1 MNPSPETPVTSASRS
16 RIVALPFI
24 VGMLALAGCAGVGPG
39 TVSRDRFDYNGE
51 VARSWKEQTLL
62 NIVKTRYADMPVFL
76 DVSQIVSGYTLE
88 SSVSLGATE
97 GRTVPPGSSVTLGAQ
112 GKWTDRPTITY
123 TPLTGAQF
131 NRSMLTPISPAAVL
145 FTMQSGWPIELVFG
159 TVVSGINGI
168 GSVGPTA
175 PRFQRLVGL
184 MGELQ
189 RSRTLGMRLQS
200 EKGAQET
207 VVLFFRSGAFTPEEE
222 AMVTEVR
229 DMLGLAPGQREFR
242 VAFGAVRADDGEI
255 ALLTRSM
262 MQVLVD
268 LGDYVEVPEADLR
281 EGRAMPSRV
290 PAAAGGGSQL
300 RIRFSA
306 ERPADALVAVRLRN
320 GWFWVD
326 DRDIHSKRAFAMV
339 LIFSTLVET
348 GARESLPLVT
358 IPAG

>member
-1 MNPSPETPVTSASRS
+1 VTSIPNSRLL
-16 RIVALPFI
+16 ALPVI
-24 VGMLALAGCAGVGPG
+24 VGVLFLAGCAGVGPA

-88 SSVSLGATE
+88 SSASLGVTDTRSPPTGAT
-97 GRTVPPGSSVTLGAQ
+97 VTLGAQ

-131 NRSMLTPISPAAVL
+131 SRSMLTPIPPAAVL
-145 FTMQSGWPIELVFG
+145 FTMQSGWPIDLVFS
-159 TVVSGINGI
+159 TVVSAVNGT
-168 GSVGPTA
+168 GSTGPNA
-175 PRFQRLVGL
+175 PRFHRLVSL
-184 MGELQ
+184 MGKLQ
-189 RSRTLGMRLQS
+189 QSHTLGMRLQS

-207 VVLFFRSGAFTPEEE
+207 VVLFFRSGAFTQEEE
-222 AMVTEVR
+222 AMVAEVR
-229 DMLGLAPGQREFR
+229 DILGLSPGRRDFR
-242 VAFGAVRADDGEI
+242 VVFGAVRSDEGEV

-262 MQVLVD
+262 MQVLIDVGEFVD
-268 LGDYVEVPEADLR
+268 VPEADLR
-281 EGRAMPSRV
+281 EGRAAQSRAPDPST
-290 PAAAGGGSQL
+290 GSSRL
-300 RIRFSA
+300 RILYAS

-320 GWFWVD
+320 GWYWID
-326 DRDIHSKRAFAMV
+326 DRDIDSKRAFAMV